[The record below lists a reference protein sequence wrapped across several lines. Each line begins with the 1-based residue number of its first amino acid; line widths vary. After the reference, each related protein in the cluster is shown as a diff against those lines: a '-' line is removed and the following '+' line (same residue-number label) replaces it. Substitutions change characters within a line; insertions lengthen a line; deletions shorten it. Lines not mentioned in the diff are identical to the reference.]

1 MSIDR
6 GGKSKGGALAPG
18 KIAAVLAV
26 IAVSL
31 GTFAF
36 LRAGDGEQER
46 LGHEG
51 YAGVHQAICD
61 AGAAVRSAD
70 AFAARDIFYD
80 RAHSGLHVLADELT
94 GSDRSLAADLLRA
107 KNAVEGSLDPPI
119 DPQAASHLDELLR
132 VSQIALESLG
142 APYSPC
148 TP

>member
-1 MSIDR
+1 MSEKR
-6 GGKSKGGALAPG
+6 GRRFQGGALAPG

-26 IAVSL
+26 IAVAL

-36 LRAGDGEQER
+36 LRAGDGEQESFGR
-46 LGHEG
+46 EG

-70 AFAARDIFYD
+70 ASAARDIFYD

-94 GSDRSLAADLLRA
+94 ESDRSLAADLLRA
-107 KNAVEGSLDPPI
+107 KNVVEGSLEPPVH
-119 DPQAASHLDELLR
+119 PQAASHLDDLLR